1 MKAAT
6 KAKAVDDA
14 SDDPLESVES
24 VEGALGTEEIYFVT
38 NAQCS
43 SPVPP
48 PFLTE
53 FTTPHRQATLELV
66 NLPVKGPL

>member
-24 VEGALGTEEIYFVT
+24 VEGALGTEEIDFVT

-48 PFLTE
+48 PFLT
-53 FTTPHRQATLELV
+53 
-66 NLPVKGPL
+66 

>member
-24 VEGALGTEEIYFVT
+24 VEGALGCFHWIH
-38 NAQCS
+38 
-43 SPVPP
+43 
-48 PFLTE
+48 FLNS
-53 FTTPHRQATLELV
+53 FLSLSF
-66 NLPVKGPL
+66 L